1 MRFLQ
6 KFDFEYKKKL
16 LEDFKYRRV
25 SNYCLLETLDV
36 MTAARL
42 STETDDG
49 SAVLISNNK
58 ILRETDL
65 DNKDKILSS
74 LSI

>member
-1 MRFLQ
+1 VRFLQ

-42 STETDDG
+42 STKTDDG

-65 DNKDKILSS
+65 DNKDQILSS

>member
-1 MRFLQ
+1 
-6 KFDFEYKKKL
+6 
-16 LEDFKYRRV
+16 LEDFNYRRV

-42 STETDDG
+42 STKTDDG

>member
-1 MRFLQ
+1 MRFRQ

-42 STETDDG
+42 STKTDDG